1 MDKINYGIDAPKV
14 IARLIVIGLVVIII
28 SILFPTI
35 IIGELEI
42 HVSGFIWTGIVLVL
56 AGILMILY
64 SKFGKFNQRERILN
78 LIVWTGNEKVLDVG
92 TGLGLLMIG
101 AAKRLTSG
109 KAIGIDIFDAKD
121 LSSNTI
127 ERTKTNAQLEKVA
140 GKVDILRM
148 DILKNNF
155 PDDYFDVIVSNLC
168 LHNIDRSENR
178 KVACAEIYRILKPG
192 GMAIISD
199 FIKTEE
205 YTGKFRSLG
214 MQVKKVGTYFFDTFP
229 PLTIIKATKN

>member
-35 IIGELEI
+35 IIGEFEI

>member
-1 MDKINYGIDAPKV
+1 MDKVNYGIDAPKV
-14 IARLIVIGLVVIII
+14 IARLIVIGLVVVII

-56 AGILMILY
+56 VGILMILY

-78 LIVWTGNEKVLDVG
+78 LIAWTGNEKVLDVG

-101 AAKRLTSG
+101 AAKRLSSG

-140 GKVDILRM
+140 GRVEILRM
-148 DILKNNF
+148 DILKNDF

-168 LHNIDRSENR
+168 LHNINRSENR
-178 KVACAEIYRILKPG
+178 KVACAEIHRILKPG

-205 YTGKFRSLG
+205 YTRKFRSLG
-214 MQVKKVGTYFFDTFP
+214 MQVKKEGTYFFDTFP